1 MFCSNKRIIPI
12 FPVFTFLLLATLV
25 GSSISAQ
32 SPPSINSFSVPG
44 SVKEMGIV
52 LASVRASDPDGDPI
66 TYTWSFE
73 SDPTGQAYF
82 FDTPTARYSKTL
94 SGSNK
99 TLVIFGV
106 GDPGLGP
113 PGPTGVQGQQFRVRV
128 EASDGSST
136 VAVTALVTVSGFNQK
151 PIIALDTR
159 GMGTRQEP
167 KMSPAA
173 VSLTA
178 SQSYDPDRTPV
189 RFAWKLVGYSGGYV
203 CPGGVLVLFGKETD
217 KPSLPI
223 PKVSATPNS
232 PMTFTFSYRV
242 IDQMYTVGG
251 TVPGYAAS
259 PNGCADSG
267 GDDSGG
273 GDNPPPQVSVN
284 ASATQATGGDVV
296 IMSGTIDDPGDTHT
310 QSWMQLDNTTP
321 VALSSTTDLNTAF
334 VAPNVNALLKF
345 RFTATDSA
353 GQSAS
358 ADIAI
363 LVSPNPD
370 GGGGGGSG
378 DGGGGGGSGDGGSG
392 DGGSG
397 DGGSGDGG
405 SGDGGSGDGGSGDGG
420 SGGGGSGDGG
430 SGDGGSGD
438 GGSSDDGTGSGTSTG
453 SNSGCSGLNLPAVAT
468 VPATYTIRES
478 LHGQIQASDA
488 SDPDNTPGAPINGQA
503 TPSGVTFL
511 WSITNGQGLM
521 SDQGL
526 QGRTTATVSFTAPQV
541 EADTTFGL
549 ELHAQDATGCGTR
562 YPIELIVQDE
572 VVNNDPTLVLSYQ
585 VEGQDISGQV
595 PAGDITVASPA
606 TILLDASD
614 SSDPDGDPITLS
626 WEKSSETL
634 TSGSTVLS
642 PAALSATLT
651 ALTETK
657 GSVTVTV
664 TASDDRGGQQS
675 QSLVF
680 VFVELEDN
688 PPQAV
693 ASIMKDGAPLTQ
705 PLGNGEELSLDAG
718 ASTVPG
724 GTQEEVDN
732 LVFEWSQTGGSS
744 VFMKDS
750 AQKVAR
756 IRISDISD
764 EETLSFQLKV
774 RNGSAVATDEVHV
787 DVEPRDAEED
797 SERNGE
803 IHYPIVGVGALGDG
817 SELQTT
823 LVIDN
828 LLDEDVDDVQILF
841 FDTQGSPLAVDYIDT
856 LDAENPVKSWDS
868 SQPFTLA
875 ARASRVIEFVGPRG
889 AIPQGESDVRS
900 GWAWVKSSGHLQ
912 GSIRYQL
919 VNEED
924 GSLIED
930 VGIPTERPG
939 RDFQTAFRLKD
950 EFAFAI
956 ANPGDSQVV
965 VELSVYD
972 RLDPTS
978 LVASEGIL
986 LEPGEM
992 KAMFLDEILVGLE
1005 IEEGHL
1011 WLQSEEGEDFILSGL
1026 ITQNGF
1032 FVSAQSIS
1040 RVD

>member
-1 MFCSNKRIIPI
+1 M
-12 FPVFTFLLLATLV
+12 
-25 GSSISAQ
+25 
-32 SPPSINSFSVPG
+32 
-44 SVKEMGIV
+44 
-52 LASVRASDPDGDPI
+52 
-66 TYTWSFE
+66 
-73 SDPTGQAYF
+73 
-82 FDTPTARYSKTL
+82 
-94 SGSNK
+94 
-99 TLVIFGV
+99 
-106 GDPGLGP
+106 
-113 PGPTGVQGQQFRVRV
+113 

-167 KMSPAA
+167 KVSPAA

-189 RFAWKLVGYSGGYV
+189 RFAWKLAGYSGGYV

-242 IDQMYTVGG
+242 IDQMYNVSG

-284 ASATQATGGDVV
+284 ASTTQATGGDVV

-378 DGGGGGGSGDGGSG
+378 DGGGG
-392 DGGSG
+392 
-397 DGGSGDGG
+397 
-405 SGDGGSGDGGSGDGG
+405 
-420 SGGGGSGDGG
+420 
-430 SGDGGSGD
+430 SGD

-488 SDPDNTPGAPINGQA
+488 SDPDNTPGAPINGEA
-503 TPSGVTFL
+503 TPPGVTFL

-572 VVNNDPTLVLSYQ
+572 VVNNDPTLVLTYQ

-693 ASIMKDGAPLTQ
+693 ASVMKDGAPLTQ
-705 PLGNGEELSLDAG
+705 PLGDGEELSLDAG

-732 LVFEWSQTGGSS
+732 LVFEWSQTGGPS

>member
-1 MFCSNKRIIPI
+1 
-12 FPVFTFLLLATLV
+12 
-25 GSSISAQ
+25 
-32 SPPSINSFSVPG
+32 
-44 SVKEMGIV
+44 MGIEV
-52 LASVRASDPDGDPI
+52 ASVSASDPDGDLI

-73 SDPTGQAYF
+73 SDPTGQAHF
-82 FDTPTARYSKTL
+82 FDTPKASYSKTL

-113 PGPTGVQGQQFRVRV
+113 SGPTGVQGQQFTVRV

-136 VAVTALVTVSGFNQK
+136 VAATKLVTVSGFNQK
-151 PIIALDTR
+151 PIITLDTR
-159 GMGTRQEP
+159 GMGSRQEP
-167 KMSPAA
+167 KVSPGAI
-173 VSLTA
+173 SLTA
-178 SQSYDPDRTPV
+178 GQSFDPDGTPV
-189 RFAWKLVGYSGGYV
+189 LFAWKLAGVNGGSI

-217 KPSLPI
+217 RPSLPI
-223 PKVSATPNS
+223 PKVSATPNN
-232 PMTFTFSYRV
+232 PMTFVFLYRV
-242 IDQMYTVGG
+242 IDGMYQLSG
-251 TVPGYAAS
+251 TVPGYGAS

-273 GDNPPPQVSVN
+273 EDNPPPQVSVN
-284 ASATQATGGDVV
+284 ASATQATGGDIV

-321 VALSSTTDLNTAF
+321 LALSSTTNLNTGF

-370 GGGGGGSG
+370 VGGGGGSG
-378 DGGGGGGSGDGGSG
+378 DGGSGDSGSGDDGSGDGGSG

-397 DGGSGDGG
+397 DDGS
-405 SGDGGSGDGGSGDGG
+405 
-420 SGGGGSGDGG
+420 
-430 SGDGGSGD
+430 
-438 GGSSDDGTGSGTSTG
+438 GSGTSTG

-478 LHGQIQASDA
+478 LHGQIQVSDA
-488 SDPDNTPGAPINGQA
+488 SDPDNTPGAPINGQV
-503 TPSGVTFL
+503 TPPGVNFL

-521 SDQGL
+521 SDQSL

-549 ELHAQDATGCGTR
+549 ELSAQDATGCGTR

-606 TILLDASD
+606 TILLDARD

-642 PAALSATLT
+642 PEALSATLV
-651 ALTETK
+651 ALTGTK

-680 VFVELEDN
+680 VFVEPEDH

-693 ASIMKDGAPLTQ
+693 ASVMKDGAPLTQ
-705 PLGNGEELSLDAG
+705 PLGNGEQLSLDAG
-718 ASTVPG
+718 ASTVPD
-724 GTQEEVDN
+724 GTQEEINN

-750 AQKVAR
+750 GQKVAQ
-756 IRISDISD
+756 IRISEISE
-764 EETLSFQLKV
+764 EETLVFQLKV
-774 RNGSAVATDEVHV
+774 RNGSSVATDEVHV

-797 SERNGE
+797 SERKGE

-817 SELQTT
+817 SELQTS
-823 LVIDN
+823 LIIDN

-841 FDTQGSPLAVDYIDT
+841 FDNQGDPLAVDYIDT
-856 LDAENPVKSWDS
+856 LDAENPIKSWDS

-875 ARASRVIEFVGPRG
+875 ARASRVIEFVGRRG
-889 AIPQGESDVRS
+889 AVPQGESDVRS
-900 GWAWVKSSGHLQ
+900 GWAWVKSSGHIQ

-978 LVASEGIL
+978 LVAIEGIL

-1005 IEEGHL
+1005 IDEGHL
-1011 WLQSEEGEDFILSGL
+1011 WLQSEGGEDFILSGL
-1026 ITQNGF
+1026 ITQSGF